1 MNLLLSLIITQL
13 IYYYIIYILKIIYF
27 LPTYPNFYGQGT
39 GNRNVFFF
47 LPYMNGLFI
56 FFPKC
61 NKITIKEEGK
71 IKVILSSV

>member
-1 MNLLLSLIITQL
+1 MVR
-13 IYYYIIYILKIIYF
+13 
-27 LPTYPNFYGQGT
+27 GQET
-39 GNRNVFFF
+39 GMSSFF